1 MTQTLTQLFSCEF
14 WEISKN
20 IFSKNISGRLLLQT
34 QSNDMT
40 HPLCEKCSKTEFF
53 LVRIF
58 PYSDWIRRDT
68 ECECRKIQ
76 TRKNSVFVHFWRS
89 DQSTE
94 THLLSS
100 WQNYW
105 RFWFLSPD
113 RNDQNWFVKL
123 IKHCYKKHSL
133 TILAVLD
140 TSRTFAIF
148 PGKLL
153 RRRSF
158 AVELDILELNHFQN
172 SFWLWCYSGT

>member
-20 IFSKNISGRLLLQT
+20 IFSKNISGKLLLQT

-40 HPLCEKCSKTEFF
+40 HPLCEKYSNTEFF

-58 PYSDWIRRDT
+58 PYSDWIRGDT
-68 ECECRKIQ
+68 ECECGKIQ
-76 TRKNSVFVHFWRS
+76 TRKNSVFGHFWRS
-89 DQSTE
+89 NQSTE

-113 RNDQNWFVKL
+113 RNDWNWFVKL
-123 IKHCYKKHSL
+123 IEHC
-133 TILAVLD
+133 
-140 TSRTFAIF
+140 
-148 PGKLL
+148 
-153 RRRSF
+153 
-158 AVELDILELNHFQN
+158 
-172 SFWLWCYSGT
+172 